1 MFLRDLLYFISQK
14 NIMIDPFTAFAI
26 AQGAVKGIKAAV
38 QLGKDVN
45 GLYKEFST
53 FFQSADEVHRASS
66 KMRIESIGKTDAQIS
81 SEALQ
86 IAMASK
92 ALRDSE
98 KELKDLLY
106 WSGNAPVWEEMMA
119 ERVRMMK
126 ERNAAEKAIAEQKQ
140 KDKEAMAVLFMNVM
154 YSIGGLMVVVPVV
167 MGTFHVII
175 NRGF

>member
-1 MFLRDLLYFISQK
+1 
-14 NIMIDPFTAFAI
+14 MIDPFTAFAM
-26 AQGAVKGIKAAV
+26 AQGAVKGIKAAM

-53 FFQSADEVHRASS
+53 FFQSADEVHRAST
-66 KMRIESIGKTDAQIS
+66 KMRVENIGKTDAQINDQ
-81 SEALQ
+81 ALQ

-98 KELKDLLY
+98 RELKDLLY
-106 WSGNAPVWEEMMA
+106 WSGNAPVWEEMMK

-126 ERNAAEKAIAEQKQ
+126 ERNAAEKAIADKKQ
-140 KDKEAMAVLFMNVM
+140 KDKEAMAELFMNLM
-154 YSIGGLMVVVPVV
+154 YFAGALMIIVPTIV
-167 MGTFHVII
+167 GTFSLVY

>member
-1 MFLRDLLYFISQK
+1 
-14 NIMIDPFTAFAI
+14 MIDPFTAFAM
-26 AQGAVKGIKAAV
+26 AQGAVSGIKAAM

-53 FFQSADEVHRASS
+53 FFQSADEVHRASV
-66 KMRIESIGKTDAQIS
+66 KMRIDNIGKTDAQINGQ
-81 SEALQ
+81 ALQ
-86 IAMASK
+86 IAMQSK

-106 WSGNAPVWEEMMA
+106 WSGNAPVWEEMMR

-126 ERNAAEKAIAEQKQ
+126 ERNAAEQAIADKKQ
-140 KDKEAMAVLFMNVM
+140 RDKEAMAELFMNMM
-154 YSIGGLMVVVPVV
+154 YLIGALMIIIPVIT
-167 MGTFHVII
+167 GTFSLVY